1 MRKAIA
7 VAALREQ
14 RTATISLL
22 ASLPDAA
29 WQHAVCTSAGD
40 AAGVHGLAAHLVVA
54 DEALLVS
61 RWLSGREGARRLASV
76 IGWHDGGVAAWANAS
91 PGEVLAALARHGDR
105 VAALVRATPSG
116 AVNVAARGTQGRRQ
130 FLLQALYRR
139 VFHEF
144 AHSDDMAVAAGVV
157 DDLKDPS
164 RPVAAALAFT
174 VLQRLPVQVLPAVA
188 ADAGVVR
195 LVVDPAAADD
205 RSPQLRHAAVA
216 EPLPPLSAAPP
227 VTCGR
232 QTWSFDF
239 ARKHYGPRV
248 SARPDAV
255 VVAAAGP
262 LALLHAGRRAW
273 RELAPAQLSITGD
286 HELAALLL
294 DAVARPPPAGSCVV
308 FSAA

>member
-1 MRKAIA
+1 M
-7 VAALREQ
+7 
-14 RTATISLL
+14 
-22 ASLPDAA
+22 
-29 WQHAVCTSAGD
+29 G
-40 AAGVHGLAAHLVVA
+40 
-54 DEALLVS
+54 

-91 PGEVLAALARHGDR
+91 PGEVLAALAHHGDR
-105 VAALVRATPSG
+105 VAALVRATPSA
-116 AVNVAARGTQGRRQ
+116 AVNVAAPGSQGRRQ
-130 FLLQALYRR
+130 FLLQALCRR

-144 AHSDDMAVAAGVV
+144 AHCDDMAAAAGVV
-157 DDLKDPS
+157 DDLKEPS

-195 LVVDPAAADD
+195 LVVDPAAADGCP
-205 RSPQLRHAAVA
+205 PQLRHAAVA
-216 EPLPPLSAAPP
+216 QPLPPALSAAPP
-227 VTCGR
+227 FTCGR
-232 QTWSFDF
+232 QTWGLDF

-255 VVAAAGP
+255 VVATVGS

-286 HELAALLL
+286 LELAALLL